1 MIELGVIDL
10 SAEGRRRLLQLLER
24 WILTQPEAR
33 QFSLPRISL
42 QLLAPQEVR
51 FNGAIDLC
59 VIGPELVGTD
69 AAYISQIRQQLPGKV
84 LLCVLDVSTFSFGMV
99 EQLGRL
105 GVDDVLMASAS
116 SEEFFRR
123 LVLLKRRVGGSV
135 RGDLVVVDA
144 ARGGVGVTFLAA
156 AVAEG
161 SLSAG
166 KRVCVVDT
174 DVISQDLT
182 RFLQVRPCVNEPL
195 RLLIDCQRVVTVETV
210 QECTYP
216 VWSDEPGLR
225 CMPPAVASDEAILSS
240 AAACR
245 TFISV
250 LEVLQTQYDTVVVDA
265 APLLAGARQAVYQV
279 ADQVVF
285 VLNLDP
291 AGVFAH
297 RQALSL
303 IRGCLKPSARLT
315 VAVNENGK
323 VIAPIQVLKE
333 YIAPATERPVELVT
347 VPYSA
352 AAARWACS
360 GRTPF
365 RVLKRPVR
373 ALISNTARTA
383 PTRTS
388 LAPIRD
394 VAASVLSA
402 LRRRM
407 GRKRTLLS
415 GVIPQKA
422 PLAGES
428 EVAQTIDAPLLLTAA
443 SGVEPASVLDDWER
457 RAEFEDAALAPHEF
471 VSKAV
476 VSG

>member
-10 SAEGRRRLLQLLER
+10 SAEGRRRLLQLVER
-24 WILTQPEAR
+24 WILTQPDAR

-69 AAYISQIRQQLPGKV
+69 AAYISQIRQQLPGKI
-84 LLCVLDVSTFSFGMV
+84 LLCVLDASTFSFGMV

-123 LVLLKRRVGGSV
+123 LVLLKRRVAGSTH
-135 RGDLVVVDA
+135 GDLLVVDA
-144 ARGGVGVTFLAA
+144 ARGGVGATFLTAA
-156 AVAEG
+156 LAEG
-161 SLSAG
+161 SMSAG

-182 RFLQVRPCVNEPL
+182 RFLQVRPFVSEPL

-225 CMPPAVASDEAILSS
+225 CMPPAVATDEAILSS

-285 VLNLDP
+285 VLNRDP

-303 IRGCLKPSARLT
+303 IRGCLKPNARLT

-323 VIAPIQVLKE
+323 VIAPIPVLKE
-333 YIAPATERPVELVT
+333 YIAPATECPIELVT

-352 AAARWACS
+352 AGARWACS

-373 ALISNTARTA
+373 ALISTKART
-383 PTRTS
+383 TRSRANLTP
-388 LAPIRD
+388 LRE
-394 VAASVLSA
+394 VAASVLST
-402 LRRRM
+402 LRRRL
-407 GRKRTLLS
+407 GRTRTGPGGLVAERATQV
-415 GVIPQKA
+415 GA
-422 PLAGES
+422 PDLAGAGS
-428 EVAQTIDAPLLLTAA
+428 VPLLLTAA
-443 SGVEPASVLDDWER
+443 SGVSGPPPADAWDGRV
-457 RAEFEDAALAPHEF
+457 ACEDEALAPHEF